1 MPRTALI
8 ADDDPDSLAAVSAS
22 LAALGLRVRCARD
35 GAELIQHLAETGP
48 YDIVVTD
55 IAMPWMSGV
64 QAALSAR
71 RAGLKMPIV
80 VMTGLQDK
88 KALAQVATLGD
99 DVVLLRK
106 PFGLSTLAATVTA
119 MLAQAAKGSSAA

>member
-8 ADDDPDSLAAVSAS
+8 ADDDPDSLSAVAAS
-22 LAALGLRVRCARD
+22 LVELGLRVRCAHD
-35 GAELIQHLAETGP
+35 GAEFIQHLAETGP

-71 RAGLKMPIV
+71 RAGLTMPIV
-80 VMTGLQDK
+80 VMTALQDD
-88 KALAQVATLGD
+88 KALSQVATLGEN
-99 DVVLLRK
+99 VALLRK
-106 PFGLSTLAATVTA
+106 PFGLAVLAATVTS
-119 MLAQAAKGSSAA
+119 MLSQATKDGSAA